1 MYSIATTR
9 LLLLTLITINHK
21 KYQKI
26 TNMKKTA
33 FLSLLISAIL
43 ISACGV
49 QKVNYT
55 KQEELE
61 KIKKEPFSDKQYKSD
76 KEFFRASGSGLSP
89 NLSMAK
95 KMALTDVQR
104 KITEY
109 IQVNV
114 QTTTNEYMTN
124 KTIDT
129 ESAFASTI
137 MTATQTSAKEVLSN
151 ITVKGE
157 ELYVKGDKRY
167 EAWIVVEVSK
177 KGIADRIAKGLS
189 SSSSKVLKIDIDPEK
204 FRQMLEQEMSKLDN

>member
-1 MYSIATTR
+1 
-9 LLLLTLITINHK
+9 
-21 KYQKI
+21 
-26 TNMKKTA
+26 MKKTA
-33 FLSLLISAIL
+33 FLSLLIAAIL

-55 KQEELE
+55 KQEGLE

-76 KEFFRASGSGLSP
+76 KEYFRASGTGIATKLE
-89 NLSMAK
+89 LAK
-95 KMALTDVQR
+95 KMALTAVQR

-114 QTTTNEYMTN
+114 QTTTNEYMSN

-129 ESAFASTI
+129 EGVDVSTI
-137 MTATQTSAKEVLSN
+137 MTATQTSAKEVLSI

-157 ELYVKGDKRY
+157 ELFVKADGKY
-167 EAWIVVEVSK
+167 EAWVVVEVSK

-189 SSSSKVLKIDIDPEK
+189 SSSSKVVKIDIDPEK
-204 FRQMLEQEMSKLDN
+204 FRQMLEEEMSKLDN